1 MAKVLEFTC
10 PICGSLCQTTEDLRG
25 KQMQCL
31 ICMSKIMVPQA
42 MAVDDTEG
50 LDMEYFLKAGV
61 VQQHLKSQSP
71 PGTEG
76 EKPPK

>member
-10 PICGSLCQTTEDLRG
+10 PICGSLCQTTDDLRG

-31 ICMSKIMVPQA
+31 ICTSRIIVPQVVA
-42 MAVDDTEG
+42 ESEG

-61 VQQHLKSQSP
+61 VQQRLKSANPQDPS
-71 PGTEG
+71 G
-76 EKPPK
+76 ETPPPKN